1 MNLFED
7 DEVLKMWNS
16 LPLRDTIP
24 MGNELNINCLSVIL
38 NDEEVRN
45 YIKEFVRKKG
55 EENDNA

>member
-7 DEVLKMWNS
+7 DEVLKMWNN

-24 MGNELNINCLSVIL
+24 MGNELKIECLSVIL
-38 NDEEVRN
+38 NNQEVRN

-55 EENDNA
+55 ILKD